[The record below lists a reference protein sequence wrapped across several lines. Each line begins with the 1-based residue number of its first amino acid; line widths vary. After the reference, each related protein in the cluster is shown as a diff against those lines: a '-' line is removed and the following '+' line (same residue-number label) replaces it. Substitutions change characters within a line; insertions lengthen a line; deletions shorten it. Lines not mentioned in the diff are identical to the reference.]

1 MSDKDKKYNRQMLLG
16 AIVYVA
22 VTAASVG
29 ILKYYVVE
37 GLGLRTL
44 IALAPMIPVFWI
56 GNNIVKYTRQLDEF
70 QQRIQLDAVVFSAVV
85 TALLTC
91 AYGFMEGVG
100 YPELDTAWIMP
111 MLGVLWVVGQILA
124 RRRYL

>member
-1 MSDKDKKYNRQMLLG
+1 MSDKDKNYLGQMILG
-16 AIVYVA
+16 AIVYIA

-29 ILKYYVVE
+29 ILKYYVLD

-44 IALAPMIPVFWI
+44 IALAPMVPVFWI
-56 GNNIVKYTRQLDEF
+56 GNNIVKYTRQQDEL

-85 TALLTC
+85 TALLTS

-100 YPELDTAWIMP
+100 YPELDTVWIMP
-111 MLGVLWVVGQILA
+111 MLAVFWVVGQILS

>member
-1 MSDKDKKYNRQMLLG
+1 MSDKDKNYIGQMILG
-16 AIVYVA
+16 AILYIA

-29 ILKYYVVE
+29 ILKYYVLD

-44 IALAPMIPVFWI
+44 IALAPMVPVFWI
-56 GNNIVKYTRQLDEF
+56 GNNIVKYTRQQDEL

-85 TALLTC
+85 TALLTS

-100 YPELDTAWIMP
+100 YPELDTVWIMP
-111 MLGVLWVVGQILA
+111 MLAVFWVVGQILS

>member
-1 MSDKDKKYNRQMLLG
+1 MSDKDKNYIGQMILG
-16 AIVYVA
+16 AIVYIA

-29 ILKYYVVE
+29 ILKYYVLD

-44 IALAPMIPVFWI
+44 IALAPMVPVFWI
-56 GNNIVKYTRQLDEF
+56 GNNIVKYTRQQDEL
-70 QQRIQLDAVVFSAVV
+70 QQRIQLDAVVFSTVV
-85 TALLTC
+85 TALLTS

-100 YPELDTAWIMP
+100 YPELDTVWIMP
-111 MLGVLWVVGQILA
+111 MLAVFWVVGQILS

>member
-1 MSDKDKKYNRQMLLG
+1 MSDKDKNYIGQMILG
-16 AIVYVA
+16 AILYIA

-29 ILKYYVVE
+29 ILKYYVLD

-44 IALAPMIPVFWI
+44 IALAPMVPVFWI
-56 GNNIVKYTRQLDEF
+56 GNNIVKYTRQQDEL
-70 QQRIQLDAVVFSAVV
+70 QQRIQLDAVVFSTVV
-85 TALLTC
+85 TALLTS

-100 YPELDTAWIMP
+100 YPELDTVWIMP
-111 MLGVLWVVGQILA
+111 MLAVFWVVGQILS

>member
-1 MSDKDKKYNRQMLLG
+1 MSDKDKNYNGQMILG
-16 AIVYVA
+16 AIVYIA

-29 ILKYYVVE
+29 ILKYYVLD

-44 IALAPMIPVFWI
+44 IALAPMVPVFWI
-56 GNNIVKYTRQLDEF
+56 GNNIVKYTRQQDEL

-85 TALLTC
+85 TALLTS

-100 YPELDTAWIMP
+100 YPELDTVWIMP
-111 MLGVLWVVGQILA
+111 MLAVFWVVGQILS